1 MSPISRFSE
10 KRRKNWESSQ
20 DKSAVKFDILF
31 RARADGTVHECRRA
45 QFVAGVVL
53 MAISFLVYPAYPW
66 IIVFL
71 PSSVRV
77 KLAVIVALS
86 LLSWIVFGV
95 GIFLAGLEGY
105 EYLKELWKRK
115 ASGGRSE

>member
-1 MSPISRFSE
+1 M
-10 KRRKNWESSQ
+10 
-20 DKSAVKFDILF
+20 KFDIVF
-31 RARADGTVHECRRA
+31 RARTDETVPVRRRV
-45 QFVAGVVL
+45 QFIAGVVL

-77 KLAVIVALS
+77 KVAVIVGLS

-105 EYLKELWKRK
+105 EFLKELWKRK
-115 ASGGRSE
+115 TSGGRSE

>member
-1 MSPISRFSE
+1 M
-10 KRRKNWESSQ
+10 
-20 DKSAVKFDILF
+20 KFDILF

-66 IIVFL
+66 IIAFL

-77 KLAVIVALS
+77 KVEVIVGLS

-105 EYLKELWKRK
+105 EFLKELWKRK
-115 ASGGRSE
+115 TSGGRSK